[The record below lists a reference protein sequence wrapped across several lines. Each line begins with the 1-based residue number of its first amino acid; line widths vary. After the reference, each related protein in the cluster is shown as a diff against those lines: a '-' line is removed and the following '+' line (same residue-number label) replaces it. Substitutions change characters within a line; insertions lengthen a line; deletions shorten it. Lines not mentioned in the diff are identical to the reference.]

1 MFLKLQFVKKK
12 FFLKDSFRI
21 SRENKKFIKAI
32 IIKLTEN
39 DRSGFAE
46 CIPYK
51 RYNETQK
58 KIFSYL
64 KNNEYEITKLTRQNR
79 FEEIK
84 YLSLRTA
91 LELAFKH
98 LNIKKNKKYNLR
110 KKYLTSITIPIFNQQ
125 KLEKIIHK
133 FKDINL
139 IKVKVNKDNILKT
152 IKFINKKCP
161 NSKIIIDANE
171 GLNFVLLKKIIKD
184 LEKLNVIIIEQPFK
198 YGLDYKLKNI
208 KTKILF
214 CADESFHIKNKNRV
228 LKYYQV
234 ANVKLDKFGG
244 LNKSLEI
251 IKFLKRK
258 NKKILLGCMV
268 SSSLSIVPALTVAKY
283 CTFLDL
289 DGAYFLKKDFK
300 NGVSYKNGNLILNKD
315 FVWLNKKGPQEN
327 LEGLF
332 KKIN

>member
-21 SRENKKFIKAI
+21 SRDSKKFIKTI
-32 IIKLTEN
+32 IIKLTKSN
-39 DRSGFAE
+39 RSGFSE
-46 CIPYK
+46 CVPYK
-51 RYNETQK
+51 RYGENQK
-58 KIFSYL
+58 KIFTYL
-64 KNNEYEITKLTRQNR
+64 KNNKYKIIQLIKQNR
-79 FEEIK
+79 FEKIK
-84 YLSLRTA
+84 YLSLRNA

-98 LNIKKNKKYNLR
+98 LNIKNNNKYYLKKKYI
-110 KKYLTSITIPIFNQQ
+110 TSITIPIFNQK

-133 FKDINL
+133 FRDVNF
-139 IKVKVNKDNILKT
+139 IKVKVNKKNILKT
-152 IKFINKKCP
+152 IKFISEKCP
-161 NSKIIIDANE
+161 KSKIIVDANE
-171 GLNFVLLKKIIKD
+171 GLNLILLKKIIKN

-198 YGLDYKLKNI
+198 YGLDYQLKNI

-214 CADESFHIKNKNRV
+214 CADESFHIKNKNKI

-234 ANVKLDKFGG
+234 VNIKLDKFGG
-244 LNKSLEI
+244 LDKSLEI

-258 NKKILLGCMV
+258 NKIILLGCMV
-268 SSSLSIVPALTVAKY
+268 SSSLSIVPALTIAKY
-283 CTFLDL
+283 CKFLDL

-300 NGVSYKNGNLILNKD
+300 NGISYKKGNLILNKN
-315 FVWLNKKGPQEN
+315 FIWLNKKGPQEN

>member
-21 SRENKKFIKAI
+21 SRENKTFVKTI

-46 CIPYK
+46 CVPYK
-51 RYNETQK
+51 RYGETQK

-64 KNNEYEITKLTRQNR
+64 KNNQHKIAQLTRQNK

-91 LELAFKH
+91 LELASKH
-98 LNIKKNKKYNLR
+98 LNIKKNNQYNLK
-110 KKYLTSITIPIFNQQ
+110 KKYLTSITIPIFNQD
-125 KLEKIIHK
+125 KLNKIVRK
-133 FKDINL
+133 FKDVKL
-139 IKVKVNKDNILKT
+139 IKVKVNKNNILKT

-161 NSKIIIDANE
+161 KSKIIIDANE
-171 GLNFVLLKKIIKD
+171 GMNFPLLKKIIND

-198 YGLDYKLKNI
+198 YGQDYKLKNI

-214 CADESFHIKNKNRV
+214 CADESFHIKNKSNI

-234 ANVKLDKFGG
+234 INLKLDKFGG
-244 LNKSLEI
+244 LNKSLKI
-251 IKFLKRK
+251 IKFLKKK

-268 SSSLSIVPALTVAKY
+268 SSSLSIVPALTIAKY
-283 CTFLDL
+283 CAFLDL

-300 NGVSYKNGNLILNKD
+300 NGIFYKNSNLIVNKN

>member
-21 SRENKKFIKAI
+21 SRENKTFVKTI

-46 CIPYK
+46 CVPYK
-51 RYNETQK
+51 RYGETQK

-64 KNNEYEITKLTRQNR
+64 KNNQHKIAQLTRQNK

-91 LELAFKH
+91 LELASKH
-98 LNIKKNKKYNLR
+98 LNIKKNNQYNLR
-110 KKYLTSITIPIFNQQ
+110 KKYLTSITIPIFNQD
-125 KLEKIIHK
+125 KLNKIVRK
-133 FKDINL
+133 FKDVKL
-139 IKVKVNKDNILKT
+139 IKVKVNKNNILKT

-161 NSKIIIDANE
+161 KSKIIIDANE
-171 GLNFVLLKKIIKD
+171 GMNFPLLKKIIND

-198 YGLDYKLKNI
+198 YGLDHKLKNI

-214 CADESFHIKNKNRV
+214 CADESFHIKNKNNI

-234 ANVKLDKFGG
+234 INIKLDKFGG
-244 LNKSLEI
+244 LNKSLKI
-251 IKFLKRK
+251 IKFLKKK

-268 SSSLSIVPALTVAKY
+268 SSSLSIVPALTIAKY

-300 NGVSYKNGNLILNKD
+300 NGIFYKNSNLIVNKN

>member
-21 SRENKKFIKAI
+21 SRENKTFVKTI

-46 CIPYK
+46 CVPYK
-51 RYNETQK
+51 RYGETQK

-64 KNNEYEITKLTRQNR
+64 KNNQHEIERLTRQNR

-91 LELAFKH
+91 LELASKH
-98 LNIKKNKKYNLR
+98 LNSKKNNHYNLR
-110 KKYLTSITIPIFNQQ
+110 KKYLTSITIPIFNQD
-125 KLEKIIHK
+125 KLNKIIHK
-133 FKDINL
+133 FKNVRL
-139 IKVKVNKDNILKT
+139 IKVKVNKNNILKT

-161 NSKIIIDANE
+161 KSKIIIDANE
-171 GLNFVLLKKIIKD
+171 GMNFPLLKKIIND

-214 CADESFHIKNKNRV
+214 CADESFHIKNKNNI

-234 ANVKLDKFGG
+234 INIKLDKFGG
-244 LNKSLEI
+244 LNKSLKI
-251 IKFLKRK
+251 IKFLKKK

-268 SSSLSIVPALTVAKY
+268 SSSLSIVPALTIAKY

-300 NGVSYKNGNLILNKD
+300 NGIFYKNSNLIVNKN

>member
-214 CADESFHIKNKNRV
+214 CADESFHIKNKNKV

-268 SSSLSIVPALTVAKY
+268 SSSLSIVPALTIAKY

>member
-21 SRENKKFIKAI
+21 SRENKTFVKTI

-46 CIPYK
+46 CVPYK
-51 RYNETQK
+51 RYGETQK

-64 KNNEYEITKLTRQNR
+64 KNNQHEIERLTRQNR

-91 LELAFKH
+91 LELASKH
-98 LNIKKNKKYNLR
+98 LNIKKNNQYNLR
-110 KKYLTSITIPIFNQQ
+110 KKYLTSITIPIFNQD
-125 KLEKIIHK
+125 KLNKIVRK
-133 FKDINL
+133 FKDVKL
-139 IKVKVNKDNILKT
+139 IKVKVNKNNILKT

-161 NSKIIIDANE
+161 KSKIIIDANE
-171 GLNFVLLKKIIKD
+171 GMNFPLLKKIIND

-214 CADESFHIKNKNRV
+214 CADESFHIKNKNNI

-234 ANVKLDKFGG
+234 INIKLDKFGG
-244 LNKSLEI
+244 LNKSLKI
-251 IKFLKRK
+251 INFLKKK

-268 SSSLSIVPALTVAKY
+268 SSSLSIVPALTLAKY

-300 NGVSYKNGNLILNKD
+300 NGIFYKNSNLIVNKN

>member
-21 SRENKKFIKAI
+21 SRENKKFVKAI

-161 NSKIIIDANE
+161 YSKIIIDANE

-214 CADESFHIKNKNRV
+214 CADESFHIKNKNKV

-244 LNKSLEI
+244 LSKSLEI

-268 SSSLSIVPALTVAKY
+268 SSSLSIVPALTIAKY

>member
-21 SRENKKFIKAI
+21 SRENKKFIKTI

-289 DGAYFLKKDFK
+289 DGAYFLKKDFN

>member
-32 IIKLTEN
+32 IIKITER

-51 RYNETQK
+51 RYGETQK

-64 KNNEYEITKLTRQNR
+64 KNNEYEITQLTRQNR

-98 LNIKKNKKYNLR
+98 LNITKNKKYNLSE
-110 KKYLTSITIPIFNQQ
+110 KYLTSITIPIFNQE
-125 KLEKIIHK
+125 KLKKIIHK
-133 FKDINL
+133 FKDVNL
-139 IKVKVNKDNILKT
+139 IKVKVNKNNILKT

-161 NSKIIIDANE
+161 KSKIIIDANE
-171 GLNFVLLKKIIKD
+171 GLNFILLKKIIKD
-184 LEKLNVIIIEQPFK
+184 LEELNVIIIEQPFK
-198 YGLDYKLKNI
+198 YGLDHKLKNI

-214 CADESFHIKNKNRV
+214 CADESFHIKNKNKI

-234 ANVKLDKFGG
+234 INLKLDKFGG
-244 LNKSLEI
+244 LSRSLEI

-268 SSSLSIVPALTVAKY
+268 SSSLSIIPTLSLAKY
-283 CTFLDL
+283 CDFLDL

-300 NGVSYKNGNLILNKD
+300 NGIAYEDSNLFLNKN
-315 FVWLNKKGPQEN
+315 FISLNKKGPQEN

-332 KKIN
+332 KN

>member
-21 SRENKKFIKAI
+21 SRESKKFIKTI
-32 IIKLTEN
+32 IIKLTKS
-39 DRSGFAE
+39 DRSGFSE

-51 RYNETQK
+51 RYGENQK
-58 KIFSYL
+58 KLFKYL
-64 KNNEYEITKLTRQNR
+64 KNNKYKITQLIKQNR
-79 FEEIK
+79 FKEIK
-84 YLSLRTA
+84 YLSLRNA

-98 LNIKKNKKYNLR
+98 LNIKNNNKYHLKKKYI
-110 KKYLTSITIPIFNQQ
+110 TSITIPIFNQK

-133 FKDINL
+133 FRNVNF
-139 IKVKVNKDNILKT
+139 IKVKVNKNNILKT

-171 GLNFVLLKKIIKD
+171 GLNFILLKKIIKN
-184 LEKLNVIIIEQPFK
+184 LEKLNVIIIEQPLK
-198 YGLDYKLKNI
+198 YGLDYQLKNI

-214 CADESFHIKNKNRV
+214 CADESFHIKNKNKI

-234 ANVKLDKFGG
+234 VNIKLDKFGG

-268 SSSLSIVPALTVAKY
+268 SSSLSIIPALSLAKY
-283 CTFLDL
+283 CDFLDL

-300 NGVSYKNGNLILNKD
+300 NGIAYKDGNLLLNKN
-315 FVWLNKKGPQEN
+315 FITLNKKGPQEN

-332 KKIN
+332 KN

>member
-21 SRENKKFIKAI
+21 SRENKTFVKTI

-46 CIPYK
+46 CVPYK
-51 RYNETQK
+51 RYGETQK

-64 KNNEYEITKLTRQNR
+64 KNNQHEIERLTRQNR

-84 YLSLRTA
+84 YLSLRAA
-91 LELAFKH
+91 LELASKH
-98 LNIKKNKKYNLR
+98 LNIKKNNQYNLK
-110 KKYLTSITIPIFNQQ
+110 KKYLTSITIPIFNQD
-125 KLEKIIHK
+125 KLNKIVRK
-133 FKDINL
+133 FKDVKL
-139 IKVKVNKDNILKT
+139 IKVKVNKNNILKT

-161 NSKIIIDANE
+161 KSKIIIDANE
-171 GLNFVLLKKIIKD
+171 GMNFPLLKKIIND

-214 CADESFHIKNKNRV
+214 CADESFHIKNKNNI

-234 ANVKLDKFGG
+234 INIKLDKFGG
-244 LNKSLEI
+244 LNKSLKI
-251 IKFLKRK
+251 IKFLKKK

-268 SSSLSIVPALTVAKY
+268 SSSLSIVPALTIAKY

-300 NGVSYKNGNLILNKD
+300 NGIFYKNSNLIVNKN

>member
-21 SRENKKFIKAI
+21 SRDSKKFIKTI
-32 IIKLTEN
+32 IIKLTKSN
-39 DRSGFAE
+39 RSGFSE
-46 CIPYK
+46 CVPYK
-51 RYNETQK
+51 RYGENQK
-58 KIFSYL
+58 KIFTYL
-64 KNNEYEITKLTRQNR
+64 KNNKYKIIQLIKQNR
-79 FEEIK
+79 FEKIK
-84 YLSLRTA
+84 YLSLRNA

-98 LNIKKNKKYNLR
+98 LNIKNNNKYYLR
-110 KKYLTSITIPIFNQQ
+110 KKYITSITIPIFNQK

-133 FKDINL
+133 FRDVNF
-139 IKVKVNKDNILKT
+139 IKVKVNKNNILKT
-152 IKFINKKCP
+152 IKFISEKCP
-161 NSKIIIDANE
+161 KSKIIVDANE
-171 GLNFVLLKKIIKD
+171 GLNLILLKKIIKN

-198 YGLDYKLKNI
+198 YGLDYQLKNI

-214 CADESFHIKNKNRV
+214 CADESFHIKNKNKI

-234 ANVKLDKFGG
+234 VNIKLDKFGG
-244 LNKSLEI
+244 LDKSLEI

-258 NKKILLGCMV
+258 NKIILLGCMV
-268 SSSLSIVPALTVAKY
+268 SSSLSIVPALTIAKY
-283 CTFLDL
+283 CKFLDL

-300 NGVSYKNGNLILNKD
+300 NGISYKKGNLILNKN
-315 FVWLNKKGPQEN
+315 FIWLNKKGPQEN

>member
-21 SRENKKFIKAI
+21 SRENKTFVKTI

-46 CIPYK
+46 CVPYK
-51 RYNETQK
+51 RYGETQK

-64 KNNEYEITKLTRQNR
+64 KNNQHEIERLTRQNR

-91 LELAFKH
+91 LELASKH
-98 LNIKKNKKYNLR
+98 LNIKKNNQYNLK
-110 KKYLTSITIPIFNQQ
+110 KKYLTSITIPIFNQD
-125 KLEKIIHK
+125 KLNKIVRK
-133 FKDINL
+133 FKDVKL
-139 IKVKVNKDNILKT
+139 IKVKVNKNNILKT

-161 NSKIIIDANE
+161 KSKIIIDANE
-171 GLNFVLLKKIIKD
+171 GMNFPLLKKIIND

-214 CADESFHIKNKNRV
+214 CADESFHIKNKSNI

-234 ANVKLDKFGG
+234 INLKLDKFGG
-244 LNKSLEI
+244 LNKSLKI
-251 IKFLKRK
+251 INFLKKK

-268 SSSLSIVPALTVAKY
+268 SSSLSIVPALTIAKY

-300 NGVSYKNGNLILNKD
+300 NGIFYKNSNLIVNKN

>member
-21 SRENKKFIKAI
+21 SRENKKFIKSI

-268 SSSLSIVPALTVAKY
+268 SSSLSIVPALTIAKY

-300 NGVSYKNGNLILNKD
+300 NGVYYENGNLILNKD

>member
-214 CADESFHIKNKNRV
+214 CADESFHVKNKNRV

-268 SSSLSIVPALTVAKY
+268 SSSLSIVPALTIAKY

-289 DGAYFLKKDFK
+289 DGAYFLKKDFN

>member
-21 SRENKKFIKAI
+21 SRENKTFIKTI

-39 DRSGFAE
+39 GRSGFAE

-51 RYNETQK
+51 RYGETQK

-64 KNNEYEITKLTRQNR
+64 KNNQHKIAQLTRQNK

-91 LELAFKH
+91 LELASKH
-98 LNIKKNKKYNLR
+98 LNIKKNNHYNLR
-110 KKYLTSITIPIFNQQ
+110 KKYLTSITIPIFNQD
-125 KLEKIIHK
+125 KLNKIIHK
-133 FKDINL
+133 FKNVRL
-139 IKVKVNKDNILKT
+139 IKVKVNKNNILKT

-161 NSKIIIDANE
+161 KSKIIIDANE
-171 GLNFVLLKKIIKD
+171 GMNFPLLKKIIND

-214 CADESFHIKNKNRV
+214 CADESFHIKNKNNI

-234 ANVKLDKFGG
+234 INIKLDKFGG
-244 LNKSLEI
+244 LNKSLKI
-251 IKFLKRK
+251 IKFLKKK

-268 SSSLSIVPALTVAKY
+268 SSSLSIVPALTIAKY

-300 NGVSYKNGNLILNKD
+300 NGIFYKNSNLIVNKN

>member
-214 CADESFHIKNKNRV
+214 CADESFHIKNKNKV

-268 SSSLSIVPALTVAKY
+268 SSSLSIVPALTIAKY

-300 NGVSYKNGNLILNKD
+300 NGVYYENGNLILNKD

>member
-21 SRENKKFIKAI
+21 SRENKTFVKTI

-46 CIPYK
+46 CVPYK
-51 RYNETQK
+51 RYGETQK

-64 KNNEYEITKLTRQNR
+64 KNNQHKIAQLTRQNK

-91 LELAFKH
+91 LELASKH
-98 LNIKKNKKYNLR
+98 LNIKKNNQYNLR
-110 KKYLTSITIPIFNQQ
+110 KKYLTSITIPIFNQD
-125 KLEKIIHK
+125 KLNKIVRK
-133 FKDINL
+133 FKDVRL
-139 IKVKVNKDNILKT
+139 IKVKVNKNNILKT

-161 NSKIIIDANE
+161 KSKIIIDANE
-171 GLNFVLLKKIIKD
+171 GMNFPLLKKIIND

-214 CADESFHIKNKNRV
+214 CADESFHIKNKNNI

-234 ANVKLDKFGG
+234 INIKLDKFGG
-244 LNKSLEI
+244 LNKSLKI
-251 IKFLKRK
+251 IKFLK
-258 NKKILLGCMV
+258 KKIK
-268 SSSLSIVPALTVAKY
+268 KY
-283 CTFLDL
+283 
-289 DGAYFLKKDFK
+289 YS
-300 NGVSYKNGNLILNKD
+300 V
-315 FVWLNKKGPQEN
+315 VWLVLHCP
-327 LEGLF
+327 LCLH
-332 KKIN
+332 

>member
-21 SRENKKFIKAI
+21 SRENKTFVKTI

-46 CIPYK
+46 CVPYK
-51 RYNETQK
+51 RYGETQK

-64 KNNEYEITKLTRQNR
+64 KNNQHEIERLTRQNR

-91 LELAFKH
+91 LELASKH
-98 LNIKKNKKYNLR
+98 LNIKKNNQYNLR
-110 KKYLTSITIPIFNQQ
+110 KKYLTSITIPIFNQD
-125 KLEKIIHK
+125 KLNKIVRK
-133 FKDINL
+133 FKDVKL
-139 IKVKVNKDNILKT
+139 IKVKVNKNNILKT

-161 NSKIIIDANE
+161 KSKIIIDANE
-171 GLNFVLLKKIIKD
+171 GMNFPLLKKIIND

-214 CADESFHIKNKNRV
+214 CADESFHIKNKNNI
-228 LKYYQV
+228 LKYYQII
-234 ANVKLDKFGG
+234 NIKLDKFGG
-244 LNKSLEI
+244 LNKSLKI
-251 IKFLKRK
+251 IKFLKKK

-268 SSSLSIVPALTVAKY
+268 SSSLSIVPALTIAKY

-300 NGVSYKNGNLILNKD
+300 NGIFYKNSNLIVNKN

>member
-21 SRENKKFIKAI
+21 SRDSKKFIKTI
-32 IIKLTEN
+32 IIKLTKSN
-39 DRSGFAE
+39 RSGFSE
-46 CIPYK
+46 CVPYK
-51 RYNETQK
+51 RYGENQE
-58 KIFSYL
+58 KIFTYL
-64 KNNEYEITKLTRQNR
+64 KNNKYKIIQLIKQNR
-79 FEEIK
+79 FEKIK
-84 YLSLRTA
+84 YLSLRNA

-98 LNIKKNKKYNLR
+98 LNIKNNNKYYLKKKYI
-110 KKYLTSITIPIFNQQ
+110 TSITIPIFNQK

-133 FKDINL
+133 FRDVNF
-139 IKVKVNKDNILKT
+139 IKVKVNKNNILKT
-152 IKFINKKCP
+152 IKFISEKCP
-161 NSKIIIDANE
+161 KSKIIVDANE
-171 GLNFVLLKKIIKD
+171 GLNLILLKKIIKN

-198 YGLDYKLKNI
+198 YGLDYQLKNI

-214 CADESFHIKNKNRV
+214 CADESFHIKNKNKI

-234 ANVKLDKFGG
+234 VNIKLDKFGG
-244 LNKSLEI
+244 LDKSLEI

-258 NKKILLGCMV
+258 NKIILLGCMV
-268 SSSLSIVPALTVAKY
+268 SSSLSIVPALTIAKY
-283 CTFLDL
+283 CKFLDL

-300 NGVSYKNGNLILNKD
+300 NGISYKKGNLILNKN
-315 FVWLNKKGPQEN
+315 FIWLNKKGPQEN

>member
-21 SRENKKFIKAI
+21 SRENKTFVKTI

-46 CIPYK
+46 CVPYK
-51 RYNETQK
+51 RYGETQK

-64 KNNEYEITKLTRQNR
+64 KNNQHKIAQLTRQNR

-84 YLSLRTA
+84 YLSLRAA
-91 LELAFKH
+91 LELASKH
-98 LNIKKNKKYNLR
+98 LNIKKNNQYNLR
-110 KKYLTSITIPIFNQQ
+110 KKYLTSITIPIFNQD
-125 KLEKIIHK
+125 KLNKIIHK
-133 FKDINL
+133 FKNVRL
-139 IKVKVNKDNILKT
+139 IKVKVNKNNILKT

-161 NSKIIIDANE
+161 KSKIIIDANE
-171 GLNFVLLKKIIKD
+171 GMNFPLLKKIIND

-214 CADESFHIKNKNRV
+214 CADESFHIKNKNKI

-234 ANVKLDKFGG
+234 VNVKLDKFGG
-244 LNKSLEI
+244 LNKSLKI
-251 IKFLKRK
+251 IKFLKKK

-268 SSSLSIVPALTVAKY
+268 SSSLSIVPALTIAKY

-300 NGVSYKNGNLILNKD
+300 NGIFYKNSNLIVNKK

>member
-110 KKYLTSITIPIFNQQ
+110 KKYLTSITIPIFNQE

-152 IKFINKKCP
+152 IKFINKKCT

-184 LEKLNVIIIEQPFK
+184 LEELNVIIIEQPFK

-214 CADESFHIKNKNRV
+214 CADESFHVKNKNRV

-268 SSSLSIVPALTVAKY
+268 SSSLSIVPALTIAKY

-300 NGVSYKNGNLILNKD
+300 NGVYYENGNLILNKD

>member
-21 SRENKKFIKAI
+21 SRDSIKFIKTI
-32 IIKLTEN
+32 IIKLTKSN
-39 DRSGFAE
+39 RSGFSE
-46 CIPYK
+46 CVPYK
-51 RYNETQK
+51 RYGENQK
-58 KIFSYL
+58 KIFTYL
-64 KNNEYEITKLTRQNR
+64 KNNKYKIIQLIKQNR
-79 FEEIK
+79 FEKIK
-84 YLSLRTA
+84 YLSLRNA

-98 LNIKKNKKYNLR
+98 LNIKNNNKYYLKKKYI
-110 KKYLTSITIPIFNQQ
+110 TSITIPIFNQK

-133 FKDINL
+133 FRDVNF
-139 IKVKVNKDNILKT
+139 IKVKVNKNNILKT
-152 IKFINKKCP
+152 IKFISEKCP
-161 NSKIIIDANE
+161 KSKIIVDANE
-171 GLNFVLLKKIIKD
+171 GLNLILLKKIIKN

-198 YGLDYKLKNI
+198 YGLDYQLKNI

-214 CADESFHIKNKNRV
+214 CADESFHIKNKNKI

-234 ANVKLDKFGG
+234 VNIKLDKFGG
-244 LNKSLEI
+244 LDKSLEI

-258 NKKILLGCMV
+258 NKIILLGCMV
-268 SSSLSIVPALTVAKY
+268 SSSLSIVPALTIAKY
-283 CTFLDL
+283 CKFLDL

-300 NGVSYKNGNLILNKD
+300 NGISYKKGNLILNKN
-315 FVWLNKKGPQEN
+315 FIWLNKKGPQEN

>member
-21 SRENKKFIKAI
+21 SRDSKKFIKTI
-32 IIKLTEN
+32 IIKLTKSN
-39 DRSGFAE
+39 RSGFSE
-46 CIPYK
+46 CVPYK
-51 RYNETQK
+51 RYGENQK
-58 KIFSYL
+58 KIFTYL
-64 KNNEYEITKLTRQNR
+64 KNNKYKIIQLIKQNR
-79 FEEIK
+79 FEKIK
-84 YLSLRTA
+84 YLSLRNA

-98 LNIKKNKKYNLR
+98 LNIKNNNKYYLKKKYI
-110 KKYLTSITIPIFNQQ
+110 TSITIPIFNQK

-133 FKDINL
+133 FRDVNF
-139 IKVKVNKDNILKT
+139 IKVKVNKNNILKT
-152 IKFINKKCP
+152 IKFISEKCP
-161 NSKIIIDANE
+161 KSKIIVDANE
-171 GLNFVLLKKIIKD
+171 GLNLILLKKIIKN

-198 YGLDYKLKNI
+198 YGLDYQLKNI

-214 CADESFHIKNKNRV
+214 CADESAHIKNKNKI

-234 ANVKLDKFGG
+234 VNIKLDKFGG
-244 LNKSLEI
+244 LDKSLEI

-258 NKKILLGCMV
+258 NKIILLGCMV
-268 SSSLSIVPALTVAKY
+268 SSSLSIVPALTIAKY
-283 CTFLDL
+283 CKFLDL

-300 NGVSYKNGNLILNKD
+300 NGISYKKGNLILNKN
-315 FVWLNKKGPQEN
+315 FIWLNKKGPQEN